1 MSTKP
6 DPQDFSGLRRLLA
19 LKRHEQPPPGYFNHF
34 SREVILRIRSG
45 ERASDHGYESWLVTA
60 WLQRLWSA
68 MENRPALAG
77 AFGACVCAAM
87 LWALVSTENVGTTS
101 AVIAGE
107 SFGGQTSLAHVS
119 PANPLGDGMLVGF
132 SSTNGVV
139 AQPRS
144 ALFDGGWP
152 RSDFGRFP

>member
-6 DPQDFSGLRRLLA
+6 DPQDFSDIRRLLA
-19 LKRHEQPPPGYFNHF
+19 LKRHEQPPPGYFSHF
-34 SREVILRIRSG
+34 SREVILRIRAG
-45 ERASDHGYESWLVTA
+45 ERASDHFYESWLVTA
-60 WLQRLWSA
+60 WLQRFWSA

-77 AFGACVCAAM
+77 AFGACLCAAM
-87 LWALVSTENVGTTS
+87 LWAFVSTENAGTTS

-107 SFGGQTSLAHVS
+107 PLGGQKSLPRVF
-119 PANPLGDGMLVGF
+119 PANQLGDGMLVGF

-139 AQPRS
+139 AQPHS

-152 RSDFGRFP
+152 RPDLGRFP